1 MDIQP
6 IDVSYQAEPGYDRL
20 SDSEKA
26 EVADR
31 LGNPTACPELHR
43 QVAADRVLTRIG
55 RTKRVLWTR
64 SEDGRAR
71 ILSVVDRVG
80 L

>member
-1 MDIQP
+1 MDTQS

-31 LGNPTACPELHR
+31 LGNPAAHPELHR
-43 QVAADRVLTRIG
+43 HVADDRVLTRIG

-71 ILSVVDRVG
+71 ILSVVDRAG